1 MCYCD
6 PSNPFTGKSCGK
18 EKCRPWEY
26 QEAMRELT
34 AERDALKAELDIEK
48 NRRELAEEEIEV
60 LGMNLDDI
68 GLPRKT
74 SDTLSIWGR
83 VTFLLDNISSM
94 RAEIEAARKQEPIGS
109 VTVQRWRGIDSMI
122 NTDFDAVQ
130 NLPDGTYQC
139 YASPVPAQQPDS
151 ALEQEIKRLV
161 AMNDSLLANEQRLIE
176 RLYTAEKQ
184 SGEVT
189 PAMLRAAQLQ
199 SELGVIACSKMA
211 GAYSLITE
219 LYEVMHNASLKG
231 GENEQN
237 QEENTIDAWYARM
250 KGKYL

>member
-18 EKCRPWEY
+18 EKCRTWEY
-26 QEAMRELT
+26 HEAMRELT
-34 AERDALKAELDIEK
+34 AERDALKAETDELKFELSGCK
-48 NRRELAEEEIEV
+48 NVKADLARLLNCEDEPRWKWIVLEVSTLIAEL
-60 LGMNLDDI
+60 
-68 GLPRKT
+68 
-74 SDTLSIWGR
+74 
-83 VTFLLDNISSM
+83 
-94 RAEIEAARKQEPIGS
+94 EAARKQEPIGS

-139 YASPVPAQQPDS
+139 YASPVPAQQLPDD
-151 ALEQEIKRLV
+151 ARYIIDPRL
-161 AMNDSLLANEQRLIE
+161 NED
-176 RLYTAEKQ
+176 
-184 SGEVT
+184 GEYYI
-189 PAMLRAAQLQ
+189 R
-199 SELGVIACSKMA
+199 GKDI
-211 GAYSLITE
+211 
-219 LYEVMHNASLKG
+219 NAILKG